1 MKYIDLLRFI
11 HQANLDSLPWQ
22 QASLRAIQKVLK
34 VDSLWDSLFLFQ
46 HSEDAHSEDA
56 HSEDAHSE
64 DAHSEDAHSEDAEAE
79 HNSIWHFEEY
89 ATEEGIDI
97 QVSWARSS

>member
-34 VDSLWDSLFLFQ
+34 ADSLWDSLFLFQ
-46 HSEDAHSEDA
+46 
-56 HSEDAHSE
+56 
-64 DAHSEDAHSEDAEAE
+64 HSEDAEAE

>member
-56 HSEDAHSE
+56 
-64 DAHSEDAHSEDAEAE
+64 EAE
-79 HNSIWHFEEY
+79 HNSIWHSEEY

>member
-56 HSEDAHSE
+56 
-64 DAHSEDAHSEDAEAE
+64 EAE